1 MEQAKIDEI
10 ISKVAKLHG
19 VALDRNDPIFA
30 IITANEVMFEDF
42 VARIENSFVGHMR
55 EIEGMTAKYIA
66 DAKQLA
72 EVHIGAAVEETYK
85 VLEKRHELALEQI
98 NAASQSA
105 IEALTAAQSQSK
117 ISNLVIAGVAIASI
131 LIGFFVGKLF

>member
-10 ISKVAKLHG
+10 ISKVAKQHG
-19 VALDRNDPIFA
+19 LALDRNDPIFA

-42 VARIENSFVGHMR
+42 VTRIENSFVGHMR

-105 IEALTAAQSQSK
+105 IEALTAAQAQNK
-117 ISNLVIAGVAIASI
+117 ISNLLIGGVSVASV